1 MVFEIYTT
9 TMSRKV
15 KLYNI
20 RVCISREPITMELD
34 TGVSLSTIGE
44 EVYPN
49 KLSRHKLSN

>member
-20 RVCISREPITMELD
+20 RVCISREPITVELD
-34 TGVSLSTIGE
+34 PGASLSTIGE
-44 EVYPN
+44 EVHPN
-49 KLSRHKLSN
+49 KLSN